1 MITLFKNTRYIM
13 NYSECIVS
21 TFRLRACT
29 FYDKFLNL
37 CPDLICLEA
46 PDQFSLKVDVRV
58 VDTLHPVRPNI

>member
-1 MITLFKNTRYIM
+1 M